1 MPHARPAVGVR
12 HVRYPEYLRI
22 YRPSPP
28 FLENSH
34 ALSGLER
41 RLYATR
47 FTLRNAYR
55 LRVDEKCG
63 FGTRHR
69 VENRCRG
76 AQEK

>member
-1 MPHARPAVGVR
+1 MLHAGPAVGVR
-12 HVRYPEYLRI
+12 HVRCPEYLGI

-34 ALSGLER
+34 VLSGLER

-55 LRVDEKCG
+55 LQVDEKCG
-63 FGTRHR
+63 FGARHR
-69 VENRCRG
+69 VENPRRG
-76 AQEK
+76 VLEK